1 MIQFIRL
8 PHARPPGYTRGKERT
23 RMNCRLL
30 LINRGKSFLIDS
42 IVNGLEEAGVRC
54 TCTEPVVRSIEKL
67 KGEAD
72 MLLLYGD
79 EELTDMADVLVYIK
93 DICADD
99 AMTLYLAGSPDAL
112 EPAEELIPQELVRA
126 EFIRPFDVKKLIA
139 EIVSDAEKITEQKK
153 AKEIL
158 IVDDDTTFLKM
169 MRRWLLGKYQVTVV
183 KSGIQAIKYLTGH
196 RPDLILMDYD
206 MPVTTG
212 SQVLEMIR
220 SEPDSE
226 DIPVIFLTGKA
237 DRATVMQVM
246 SLKPQGYLLKSM
258 QQSEIVAAID
268 RFFETSKWQ
277 NAMQISG
284 SKN

>member
-1 MIQFIRL
+1 
-8 PHARPPGYTRGKERT
+8 
-23 RMNCRLL
+23 MNCRLL

>member
-1 MIQFIRL
+1 
-8 PHARPPGYTRGKERT
+8 
-23 RMNCRLL
+23 
-30 LINRGKSFLIDS
+30 
-42 IVNGLEEAGVRC
+42 
-54 TCTEPVVRSIEKL
+54 
-67 KGEAD
+67 
-72 MLLLYGD
+72 
-79 EELTDMADVLVYIK
+79 
-93 DICADD
+93 
-99 AMTLYLAGSPDAL
+99 MTLYLAGSPDAL

-196 RPDLILMDYD
+196 RPDVILMDYD